1 MEKKEF
7 HRHYL
12 PHFQQ
17 PGQAYFVTWSLKDAV
32 PPKALHTY
40 SQKLELLKSQINSLG
55 PANSYSSI
63 ITQSNIEANAIPS
76 HKPAPKTPTT
86 NSADPLTPVM
96 EELLK
101 EYDAVRRKYIKS
113 YDNLLDAE
121 RRPTINLSKPDN
133 RAVMMASLKFWE
145 GKKLNNCAYTIMSN
159 HVHWVFELLEK
170 DQEGHPVY
178 LQDILQSVKG
188 YSAYRI
194 NKLENRKGN
203 LWQKESY
210 DTTIRDEQHLYNAIN
225 YTLNNPVKAGLTT
238 HWKLWPGSWYRSDD
252 F

>member
-32 PPKALHTY
+32 PPKALQTY
-40 SQKLELLKSQINSLG
+40 TQKLELLKSQILSLG
-55 PANSYSSI
+55 PVISDSPI
-63 ITQSNIEANAIPS
+63 LIKSNFET
-76 HKPAPKTPTT
+76 KTIQTNKSEPEISTT
-86 NSADPLTPVM
+86 EYAGPLSPVM
-96 EELLK
+96 VELLK
-101 EYDAVRRKYIKS
+101 EYDAVQKKYIKA
-113 YDNLLDAE
+113 YYNLLDAE
-121 RRPTINLSKPDN
+121 RNPIVNLSKADN
-133 RAVMMASLKFWE
+133 REIMIGSLKFWE

-159 HVHWVFELLEK
+159 HIHWVFELLEK

-178 LQDILQSVKG
+178 LQDILQSVKRF
-188 YSAYRI
+188 SAYRI
-194 NKLENRKGN
+194 NKLENRLGS

-210 DTTIRDEQHLYNAIN
+210 DTTIRNEQHLYNAIH
-225 YTLNNPVKAGLTT
+225 YTLNNPVKAGLVT

-252 F
+252 L